1 MAERMTEGHVK
12 VITDGNGTVL
22 GATIVGPQAG
32 ESIAMWALAVAQK
45 LNIRILAGLAAPH
58 PSYAEMAKYA
68 ALAYFSRSLTSA
80 WVRRII
86 GWLRR

>member
-1 MAERMTEGHVK
+1 MHGAIAERYRDFAAFARDDSPCFE
-12 VITDGNGTVL
+12 
-22 GATIVGPQAG
+22 A
-32 ESIAMWALAVAQK
+32 WALAVAEK
-45 LNIRILAGLAAPH
+45 LNIRALAELAAPH

-68 ALAYFSRSLTSA
+68 GLAYFSRSLTSA